1 MRTRSLKYCI
11 PVCAL
16 SIAVSGCSSDSL
28 QLCNSHEMV
37 FGVQM
42 AGETKANVKGRQFV
56 SDDLAALTEFNVTG
70 YDGDNKTID
79 NKTLCKTNV
88 ADVWNFG
95 ENPQAWIDGHTM
107 TFWSAL
113 NIPAYATATLVSK
126 DSATLSVLAAQ
137 GGIQATVDKQCD
149 PLIGYYSGTGV
160 NGKATITFYHTMT
173 AVAFKTGNL
182 GDAKYNIARI
192 DSVTMKNVHMCGSAA
207 IKGVS
212 PDTTI
217 VVWTPSGK
225 TNVSVSFDTATRASK
240 QPFIIIPQNLK
251 SDNVTLEVSVTLSS
265 GGDPVKK
272 YATLNSGS
280 WEAGVTYIY
289 TLDYLND
296 KIEPTL
302 TVTLENWGKVHN
314 TTLDTDYF
322 DATFD

>member
-42 AGETKANVKGRQFV
+42 AGETKANVEGRQYV
-56 SDDLAALTEFNVTG
+56 SDDLAALTAFNVTG
-70 YDGDNKTID
+70 YDGDNMTID
-79 NKTLCKTNV
+79 NKTLYKTNV
-88 ADVWNFG
+88 AGVWNFD
-95 ENPQAWIDGHTM
+95 ENPQAWTDGHTM

-113 NIPAYATATLVSK
+113 NIPGYATATLGSK
-126 DSATLSVLAAQ
+126 GAATLLVPDR
-137 GGIQATVDKQCD
+137 IPATVDKQCD
-149 PLIGYYSGTGV
+149 PLIGYYSGTGD
-160 NGKATITFYHTMT
+160 NGRALITFYHTMT

-182 GDAKYNIARI
+182 GDAKYNITGI
-192 DSVTMKNVHMCGSAA
+192 KSVTMKNVHKCGSAA
-207 IKGVS
+207 ITGAS
-212 PDTTI
+212 PAPTI
-217 VVWTPSGK
+217 VWTPSDK
-225 TNVSVSFDTATRASK
+225 TDVSVSFTGTGASGASAK
-240 QPFIIIPQNLK
+240 PFIIIPQNLAL
-251 SDNVTLEVSVTLSS
+251 DNVTLEVTVTLSS

-280 WEAGVTYIY
+280 WEAGKTNIY

-302 TVTLENWGKVHN
+302 TVTLDSWGKVHN